1 MNSVDAMM
9 HRAVSEN
16 VFPGARLLVSQE
28 GKIIFNQAYGRV
40 NIYTG
45 QAVTRNTV
53 FDLASLTKPLATT
66 LAVMILIQ
74 QGKLRL
80 DQPLSSVLSD
90 FKNTPKADIQ
100 IQHLL
105 YHTSG
110 LPDYRPYYQDIRL
123 LALEQRKAAL
133 RNRLIAEPL
142 VSEIGLENIVC
153 N

>member
-28 GKIIFNQAYGRV
+28 GKILFNQAYGRA

-66 LAVMILIQ
+66 LAVMILI
-74 QGKLRL
+74 
-80 DQPLSSVLSD
+80 
-90 FKNTPKADIQ
+90 
-100 IQHLL
+100 
-105 YHTSG
+105 
-110 LPDYRPYYQDIRL
+110 
-123 LALEQRKAAL
+123 
-133 RNRLIAEPL
+133 
-142 VSEIGLENIVC
+142 
-153 N
+153 